1 MNSRFYDLFCCA
13 ILSNIIYLCVK
24 VKDRSRKQLQE
35 TQSEVGRLTAELNK
49 VRKNQENMM
58 RNENRRDDQEWKVK
72 VIGLQQEVRG

>member
-13 ILSNIIYLCVK
+13 ILLNIIYLCVK